1 MVESQ
6 REFLRGGGGGGIQ
19 GVCVCRIFIYVKE
32 LSKKKRKNVLEKWK
46 AELM

>member
-6 REFLRGGGGGGIQ
+6 REFLRGEGGGIQ